1 MPVFTVLAP
10 KVAEQTGVNP
20 AYLPYIEAVVYI
32 VGVALAIYGSITCS
46 VCN

>member
-10 KVAEQTGVNP
+10 RIAELTSTNP
-20 AYLPYIEAVVYI
+20 AFLPYIEAAVYV
-32 VGVALAIYGSITCS
+32 VGVGIAIYGSITCG